1 MLIEEVPKKTNSN
14 SSTIYFSSSIN
25 LTARPNSRF
34 NQNNQDE
41 ISQPQSKKAKIN
53 YNLNDLMNAQIQS
66 NDNNQSSGPL
76 KSAQQLSLERL
87 ATRRMLELSKEGN
100 VNNFDLPKN
109 FEYKKQQVG
118 NKSNSS
124 RQGSTPG
131 TKKIL
136 SARRNLNLYFEEERD
151 LMAINSIL
159 SLNYQYLDQL
169 DSYNSVVSNKD
180 KNKLH
185 EKLFRPRIK
194 LCCICSNI
202 SNYARCTSCGLFY
215 CSIRCNRIH
224 HESRCN

>member
-25 LTARPNSRF
+25 LTARPNSRI
-34 NQNNQDE
+34 NQNNNDE
-41 ISQPQSKKAKIN
+41 LIQPQSKKQKIN

-66 NDNNQSSGPL
+66 NDNSQTSGPL
-76 KSAQQLSLERL
+76 KSAQQLALERL
-87 ATRRMLELSKEGN
+87 ATKRMLELSKEAN
-100 VNNFDLPKN
+100 VTNFELPKN
-109 FEYKKQQVG
+109 FEYNKQLKG
-118 NKSNSS
+118 KPTTSK
-124 RQGSTPG
+124 QGSTPG

-136 SARRNLNLYFEEERD
+136 SARRNLNSYFEEERD

-169 DSYNSVVSNKD
+169 DSYNSAVND
-180 KNKLH
+180 KSKKAKK

-194 LCCICSNI
+194 LCCICSNV
-202 SNYARCTSCGLFY
+202 SNYARCGTCGLFY
-215 CSIRCNRIH
+215 CSIRCNRVH